1 MKKLFTKEVVIAL
14 SVIVSVAILVTGIN
28 YLKGVNILKPTNYY
42 NIQYHNVTGLT
53 VSTPVLIDGFKVGL
67 VREIVYDYEKPGNIN
82 VEIDLDKKLKI
93 PEGSKAIIEVD
104 MLGTASIVLKLNKY
118 VSEYHKVG
126 DYLEGEVNQGL
137 MGKLQNDIIPQ
148 AANLLPKLDSILVCV
163 QAIVSNPALG
173 SAITRLDR
181 MTAELESSSIQ
192 LSRMM
197 KKDIPVILGNV
208 SEISSNVNTLTGDLQ
223 ELPLKSTMNSVN
235 ETAENLKFIT
245 GQLRATDN
253 TVGLLIND
261 RSLYDRLNSTVG
273 NADSL
278 LVDLRLH
285 PKRYVHFSVFG
296 RK

>member
-1 MKKLFTKEVVIAL
+1 
-14 SVIVSVAILVTGIN
+14 
-28 YLKGVNILKPTNYY
+28 
-42 NIQYHNVTGLT
+42 
-53 VSTPVLIDGFKVGL
+53 
-67 VREIVYDYEKPGNIN
+67 
-82 VEIDLDKKLKI
+82 
-93 PEGSKAIIEVD
+93 
-104 MLGTASIVLKLNKY
+104 
-118 VSEYHKVG
+118 
-126 DYLEGEVNQGL
+126 
-137 MGKLQNDIIPQ
+137 
-148 AANLLPKLDSILVCV
+148 
-163 QAIVSNPALG
+163 
-173 SAITRLDR
+173 
-181 MTAELESSSIQ
+181 
-192 LSRMM
+192 MM